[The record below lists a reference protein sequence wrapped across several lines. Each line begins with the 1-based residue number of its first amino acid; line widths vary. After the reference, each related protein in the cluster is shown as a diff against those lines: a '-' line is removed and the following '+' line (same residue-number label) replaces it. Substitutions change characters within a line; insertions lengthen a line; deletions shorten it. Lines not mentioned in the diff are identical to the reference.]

1 MKPWG
6 EPSSQANM
14 KQGYDMAKQQAVVDD
29 AAATDLAEA
38 DRNRASS
45 ESPMIQAVNS
55 STKAS
60 AMEATISVTTANN
73 SLG

>member
-29 AAATDLAEA
+29 AAATDLAEVHQVL
-38 DRNRASS
+38 
-45 ESPMIQAVNS
+45 M
-55 STKAS
+55 TCGF
-60 AMEATISVTTANN
+60 
-73 SLG
+73 SL